1 MVNNNSIYPT
11 AYSPTM
17 QLTGPFLN
25 MEVCFQLQSMVY
37 QQWRLDVIYFPPLK
51 LVKPYNISHQR
62 RNVNVLVFVG
72 PPNRFPNRAILVLQ

>member
-1 MVNNNSIYPT
+1 MVSNNSIYPT

-37 QQWRLDVIYFPPLK
+37 QQWHSDVIYFPPLK
-51 LVKPYNISHQR
+51 LVTPYKISHQR
-62 RNVNVLVFVG
+62 HNVGVLVFVG
-72 PPNRFPNRAILVLQ
+72 PPNIFLNRAILVLQ